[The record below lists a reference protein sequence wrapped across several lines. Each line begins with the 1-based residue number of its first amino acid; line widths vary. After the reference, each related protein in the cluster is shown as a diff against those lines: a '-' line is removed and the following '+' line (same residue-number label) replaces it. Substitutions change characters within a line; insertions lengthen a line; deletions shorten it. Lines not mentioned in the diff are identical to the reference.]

1 MLRSVA
7 SSALVILVTGV
18 QTLAQTAPVAPALA
32 PEEGAVSMSSKD
44 PWIGFNRAL
53 YDFNI
58 GFDKISLKPTAQIY
72 RRIMPEKAKTGVT
85 NFIHN
90 LQEPVNFINLLL
102 QGKPGKALSTV
113 GRFFVNTTVGFAG
126 LRDLGT
132 PAGLPRYNE
141 DFGQTLAVWGVPSG
155 PYLMLPFL
163 GPSNPRDFLGFIVE
177 FIGDP
182 MSIAISREVSPWA
195 SRAATAT
202 RFLDVRQR
210 ALLTV
215 DKVLETSTDPY
226 VALRSAYIQ
235 RRTFN
240 IADGVEPDAAITV
253 DPFEDEAVAPSSAAT
268 PAAGVEPA
276 PIAPAEAATL
286 PAPQVPPPPQF

>member
-7 SSALVILVTGV
+7 LGTIIVFLTGV
-18 QTLAQTAPVAPALA
+18 QTVAQTASESLPQSSDQ
-32 PEEGAVSMSSKD
+32 GAVTMSSND
-44 PWIGFNRAL
+44 QWIGFNRAL

-58 GFDKISLKPTAQIY
+58 GFDKISLKPTARLY
-72 RRIMPEKAKTGVT
+72 RRVMPEKAKTGVT
-85 NFIHN
+85 NFVHN

-102 QGKPGKALSTV
+102 QGKPNKAFSTF
-113 GRFFVNTTVGFAG
+113 GRFLVNTTVGFGG

-132 PAGLPRYNE
+132 PAGMPRYHE
-141 DFGQTLAVWGVPSG
+141 DFGQTMAVWGVPSG

-182 MSIAISREVSPWA
+182 MSMTISREVSPWA

-202 RFLDVRQR
+202 YFLDVRQR

-240 IADGVEPDAAITV
+240 IADGVEAPATTTT
-253 DPFEDEAVAPSSAAT
+253 DPFED
-268 PAAGVEPA
+268 GVETPV
-276 PIAPAEAATL
+276 PTNDPVQPL
-286 PAPQVPPPPQF
+286 PKF